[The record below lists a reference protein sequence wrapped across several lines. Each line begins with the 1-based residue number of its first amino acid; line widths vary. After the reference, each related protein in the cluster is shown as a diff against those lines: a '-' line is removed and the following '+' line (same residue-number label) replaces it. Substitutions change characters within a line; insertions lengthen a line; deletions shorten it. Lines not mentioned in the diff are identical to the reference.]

1 MNRSDDALSAFWARP
16 DQTLGDHLEGVAD
29 GCELLVEAGST
40 MPTGN
45 SWTQF
50 LKTVAWTHDV
60 GKLTDYFQT
69 YIKTGDRSAAPT
81 PELTYHSFTGS
92 VVTAAALARQ
102 GFDKKATAAGFYAVL
117 RHHSVIENV
126 PSDLP
131 SYYESRSAVDA
142 RYELVERQVR
152 NIDQNAAQAA
162 DEVLTRATGG
172 QYGWEGFQSDGVEF
186 VRQLVRATEAAT
198 SESDF
203 YEIVLRAWST
213 LVAADKF
220 DASGLATGTADRLSA
235 APRPPAGRLSNY
247 IRGLS
252 DTELP
257 DGNTA
262 TQYLD
267 APQQPIPG
275 GGATIEQ
282 RLAAVR
288 TKANEQAVRNLQAR
302 HEAGERV
309 FELTLPTGF
318 GKTYTGLRSA
328 LSLAEIRD
336 SRVIYALPYT
346 SIIDQV
352 DSEIQRIFDVSP
364 RDPEY
369 TVHHHLADTLTV
381 SPAGGG
387 ALSDGI
393 GSGAD
398 TLHAEAWRS
407 GLVLTTFTQ
416 LFESVAGPQ
425 NTQSMKLP
433 ALQNSIII
441 LDEPQAL
448 SLEWW
453 QLVGR
458 LTEFLTDEYDATV
471 VFMTATQPR
480 ILDNLPDYTNP
491 TPLIDCLPECNAL
504 LRDSPRVRF
513 QIHDSLKTH
522 LAGAADP
529 LPLPEAATEIEDSA
543 TKGDNTLAI
552 VNTVESAVTLTK
564 HLLGDDTAPLAA
576 DLLDTH
582 DSNPDPFDPDAYL
595 KRFAERH
602 TDAEQIVAAL
612 TTRLR
617 PVDRSRL
624 IDVLDHI
631 LDPETTT
638 PIDGTPLITVSTQ
651 LIEAGVD
658 VSFDRLY
665 RDYAP
670 IPSIVQAAGRCN
682 REFGGNAAS
691 VTVWR
696 LDSPTGSHYVPSE
709 LIYGNRSLLHPT
721 QQALSRVTT
730 RDYSV
735 PEVEMITAG
744 VETYYQTLHG
754 KRKTGHRGDRLVSAF
769 DGAKGEKLRNA
780 SLVGSEY
787 PTQETIVLTS
797 ETDREQA
804 RRYQQYN
811 AAEEWSAA
819 QAAFQDLKHLLVT
832 LPVEEP
838 VDELKIIDATDTD
851 SYHPETGGGPS
862 ISETQT
868 HAEL

>member
-1 MNRSDDALSAFWARP
+1 MSSPDDALSAFLARP

-29 GCELLVEAGST
+29 GCESLVEADST
-40 MPTGN
+40 MPTGD

-50 LKTVAWTHDV
+50 LKTLAWTHDI

-69 YIKTGDRSAAPT
+69 YIETGDRSTAPT

-102 GFDKKATAAGFYAVL
+102 GFGKKAIAAGFYTVL
-117 RHHSVIENV
+117 RHHSVIKNV

-142 RYELVERQVR
+142 RYDLVKRRVR

-162 DEVLTRATGG
+162 DEVLRRATDRK
-172 QYGWEGFQSDGVEF
+172 YGWEGFQSDGVEF
-186 VRQLVRATEAAT
+186 VRRLVRATDPAT

-220 DASGLATGTADRLSA
+220 DASGSATGAVDRLSA
-235 APRPPAGRLSNY
+235 TPRPPVDQLSTHL
-247 IRGLS
+247 RGLS

-262 TQYLD
+262 SQYLD
-267 APQQPIPG
+267 TPQKPAPG
-275 GGATIEQ
+275 DEATIDQ

-288 TKANEQAVRNLQAR
+288 TKANEQVVRNLQAG
-302 HEAGERV
+302 HEAGDRV

-328 LSLAEIRD
+328 LSLAETRD

-381 SPAGGG
+381 AAAGGG
-387 ALSDGI
+387 PLSDGI

-433 ALQNSIII
+433 ALQDSIII

-480 ILDNLPDYTNP
+480 ILDNLPDYSNP
-491 TPLIDCLPECNAL
+491 TQLTDCLPECNAL
-504 LRDSPRVRF
+504 LRDSPRVCFR
-513 QIHDSLKTH
+513 IHDSLQAH
-522 LAGAADP
+522 LSGNADP
-529 LPLPEAATEIEDSA
+529 LPLPEAATEIEGSA

-552 VNTVESAVTLTK
+552 VNTVESAVTLTE
-564 HLLGDDTAPLAA
+564 HLSGPDTAPLAA

-582 DSNPDPFDPDAYL
+582 DTDPDPFDPDAYL
-595 KRFAERH
+595 ERFAERH
-602 TDAEQIVAAL
+602 NPEQIVATL

-624 IDVLDHI
+624 IDVLNHI

-638 PIDGTPLITVSTQ
+638 PVDRTPLITVSTQ

-682 REFGGNAAS
+682 REFGGDAAS
-691 VTVWR
+691 VTIWR
-696 LDSPTGSHYVPSE
+696 LDSPAESYYVPSE
-709 LIYGNRSLLHPT
+709 LIYGDRSLLHPT
-721 QQALSRVTT
+721 QQALSRVAT
-730 RDYSV
+730 RDNSV
-735 PEVEMITAG
+735 PEVEMITTG
-744 VETYYQTLHG
+744 VETYYEALHG
-754 KRKTGHRGDRLVSAF
+754 KRKTGDRRDRLVTAF
-769 DGAKGEKLRNA
+769 DGAKGEQLRNA
-780 SLVGSEY
+780 SLVGSDY

-797 ETDREQA
+797 EEDRKQA
-804 RRYQQYN
+804 RRYQRHKDT
-811 AAEEWSAA
+811 EEWSAA
-819 QAAFQDLKHLLVT
+819 QAAFQDLKRLLVT

-838 VDELKIIDATDTD
+838 VDEPVIIDATDTD
-851 SYHPETGGGPS
+851 SYHPETGSGPT
-862 ISETQT
+862 ISEAQT
-868 HAEL
+868 DTEL